1 MTVRRTRWYL
11 VGLCLKSTRQVNSPG
26 IKGGYIKYYTSNGRG
41 LNVCCIEG
49 PKDSLAINDAYPA
62 IEKMFNAPRKA
73 GSKSKYAR

>member
-1 MTVRRTRWYL
+1 M
-11 VGLCLKSTRQVNSPG
+11 SFRQHPVERE
-26 IKGGYIKYYTSNGRG
+26 IKCHHIGGYIKYYTSNGRG